1 MSDTLHPPLH
11 RITHRI
17 STDLTQLSDHD
28 TVDLVVIGSGGA
40 GFSAALNAAI
50 DGARVLL
57 VERMAH
63 VGGTT
68 AWSAA
73 TTWVPGTKRGLEV
86 NSDDT
91 PERVATFLN
100 LAVGERS
107 DAKLRQ
113 SFIDNGPDAI
123 AKLEDN
129 SALQFQVRMLHP
141 DYLSELEG
149 SVLRGRAIEPQPFD
163 GKLLGPNL
171 TLVRPP
177 IPEFTVLDGMMV
189 DRDDIFH
196 LLRLTETWKSFSY
209 SVRIILRHFL
219 DKLLHPRSTRLVM
232 GNALIARM
240 LHSYIQRQGLLVTNT
255 EVTQLLQA
263 EDSVQGVVLQQT
275 WPDGSVTKRTVHSKG
290 GVVMASGGFN
300 RHPTRRSEMLPGA
313 KEAWCPAGPGHTG
326 SAQDLALQAGGH
338 LGTGGLSHAF
348 WAPVSTRQRADGSL
362 AAFPHFVMDRGKPGM
377 ITVDSQGQRYLNEST
392 SYHLFGIAMQAHHAT
407 TPSVPSWLVCDAGA
421 LKRYGIGMVRPG
433 GKGLAPFL
441 ADGYLKQGR
450 TLTEL
455 AQQLQV
461 PAEKLQATVERFNAF
476 ADKGVDEDFQRGTTD
491 YQRANGDATWHG
503 PNPCLGALREGPFYA
518 VALYPGDIGAA
529 TGLVTDGDAR
539 VLNAQGQV
547 IDGLYAVGNDMHSIM
562 GGVYPAP
569 GITIGPGV
577 TFGYLAAQHA
587 VARAGLQAT

>member
-1 MSDTLHPPLH
+1 MSETLHPLH
-11 RITHRI
+11 QRIN
-17 STDLTQLSDHD
+17 TDLSQLQDHD

-57 VERMAH
+57 VEHMAH

-68 AWSAA
+68 ALSAA

-86 NSDDT
+86 NPDDT

-113 SFIDNGPDAI
+113 AFIDNGPHAI
-123 AKLEDN
+123 AKLEGN

-171 TLVRPP
+171 TLVRNP
-177 IPEFTVLDGMMV
+177 IPEFTVLGGMMV

-209 SVRIILRHFL
+209 SVRIIVRHFL

-232 GNALIARM
+232 GNAMIARM
-240 LHSYIQRQGLLVTNT
+240 LYSYNQRNGLLVTNT
-255 EVTQLLQA
+255 EATQLIQNGN
-263 EDSVQGVVLQQT
+263 SIQGVMLQQT
-275 WPDGSVTKRTVHSKG
+275 LPDGSVVKRTVHSKG

-300 RHPTRRSEMLPGA
+300 RHATRRADLLPGA

-326 SAQDLALQAGGH
+326 KAQDLALQAGGQ
-338 LGTGGLSHAF
+338 LGSGGLSHAF
-348 WAPVSTRQRADGSL
+348 WAPVSTRQRADGTT
-362 AAFPHFVMDRGKPGM
+362 AVFPHFVMDRGKPGM

-421 LKRYGIGMVRPG
+421 LKRYGIGMIRPG
-433 GKGLAPFL
+433 GKGLEPFL
-441 ADGYLKQGR
+441 ADGYLKQGH
-450 TLTEL
+450 TLADL
-455 AQQLQV
+455 AQQLKV
-461 PAEKLQATVERFNAF
+461 PTDKLKAMVERFNTF
-476 ADKGVDEDFQRGTTD
+476 ADNGVDEDFQRGTTD

-539 VLNAQGQV
+539 VLNAQGDA
-547 IDGLYAVGNDMHSIM
+547 IEGLYAAGNDMHSIM

-569 GITIGPGV
+569 GITIGPGL
-577 TFGYLAAQHA
+577 TFGYLAAKHA
-587 VARAGLQAT
+587 VARAHHT

>member
-1 MSDTLHPPLH
+1 MSDVLHPL
-11 RITHRI
+11 THRI
-17 STDLTQLSDHD
+17 STELSQLKDHD

-68 AWSAA
+68 ALSAA

-86 NSDDT
+86 NPDDT

-113 SFIDNGPDAI
+113 SFIDNGPHAI
-123 AKLEDN
+123 AKLEAN

-171 TLVRPP
+171 PLVRNP
-177 IPEFTVLDGMMV
+177 IPEFTVLGGMMV

-209 SVRIILRHFL
+209 SVRIIVRHFL

-232 GNALIARM
+232 GNAMIARM
-240 LHSYIQRQGLLVTNT
+240 LYSYIQRDGLLVTNT
-255 EVTQLLQA
+255 EATQLLQNGNA
-263 EDSVQGVVLQQT
+263 IQGVALQQT
-275 WPDGSVTKRTVHSKG
+275 LPDGSVVKRTVRSTG

-300 RHPTRRSEMLPGA
+300 RHATRRADLLPGA

-326 SAQDLALQAGGH
+326 KAQDLALQAGGQ
-338 LGTGGLSHAF
+338 LGSGGLSHAF
-348 WAPVSTRQRADGSL
+348 WAPVSTRQRADGRT
-362 AAFPHFVMDRGKPGM
+362 AVFPHFVMDRGKPGM

-421 LKRYGIGMVRPG
+421 LKRYGIGMIRPG

-441 ADGYLKQGR
+441 ADGYLKQGN
-450 TLTEL
+450 TLADL
-455 AQQLQV
+455 AQQLNV
-461 PAEKLQATVERFNAF
+461 PVDKLKATVDRFNTF
-476 ADKGVDEDFQRGTTD
+476 ADQGVDEDFQRGTTD

-539 VLNAQGQV
+539 VLNAQSEA
-547 IDGLYAVGNDMHSIM
+547 IEGLYACGNDMHSIM

-569 GITIGPGV
+569 GITIGPSV
-577 TFGYLAAQHA
+577 TFGYLAAKHA
-587 VARAGLQAT
+587 IARSKSAQS

>member
-1 MSDTLHPPLH
+1 MSDTLHPLSQ
-11 RITHRI
+11 RIR
-17 STDLTQLSDHD
+17 TDLSQFKDSD

-68 AWSAA
+68 ALSAA

-86 NSDDT
+86 NPDDT

-113 SFIDNGPDAI
+113 TFIDNGPHAI
-123 AKLEDN
+123 AKLEAH

-149 SVLRGRAIEPQPFD
+149 AVLRGRAIEPQPFD

-171 TLVRPP
+171 TLVRNP
-177 IPEFTVLDGMMV
+177 IPEFTVLGGMMV

-209 SVRIILRHFL
+209 SVRIIVRHFL
-219 DKLLHPRSTRLVM
+219 DKLIHPRSTRLVM

-240 LHSYIQRQGLLVTNT
+240 LYSYTQRKGLLVTQT
-255 EVTQLLQA
+255 EATQLLQ
-263 EDSVQGVVLQQT
+263 DGNTIQGVVLQQT
-275 WPDGSVTKRTVHSKG
+275 LPDGSVVTRTLRSKG

-300 RHPTRRSEMLPGA
+300 RHPTRRAQMLPGA
-313 KEAWCPAGPGHTG
+313 NEAWCPAGPGHTG
-326 SAQDLALQAGGH
+326 QAQDLALQAGGQ

-348 WAPVSTRQRADGSL
+348 WAPISTRQRDDGSW

-421 LKRYGIGMVRPG
+421 LKRYGIGMIRPG

-450 TLTEL
+450 TLVDL

-461 PAEKLQATVERFNAF
+461 PADKLKATVERFNAF
-476 ADKGVDEDFQRGTTD
+476 ADKGEDEDFQRGTTD
-491 YQRANGDATWHG
+491 YQRANGDATWPG

-518 VALYPGDIGAA
+518 IALYPGDIGAA

-539 VLNAQGQV
+539 VLNAQGQA
-547 IDGLYAVGNDMHSIM
+547 IDGLYACGNDMHSIM

-569 GITIGPGV
+569 GITIGPAV
-577 TFGYLAAQHA
+577 TFGYLAAKHA
-587 VARAGLQAT
+587 VTRAGLLAK